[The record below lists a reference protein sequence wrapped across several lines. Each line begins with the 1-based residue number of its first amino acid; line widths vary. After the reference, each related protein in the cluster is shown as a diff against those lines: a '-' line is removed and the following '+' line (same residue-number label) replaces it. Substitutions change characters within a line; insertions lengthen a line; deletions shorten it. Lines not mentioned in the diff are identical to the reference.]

1 MKTLEE
7 TKKGLEICYHSVG
20 CDECPYR
27 YKPWTEG
34 SRCVD
39 GLQSDALAHIKQ
51 LESQI
56 PRWIPVEDRL
66 PEAKLAV
73 LGYGL
78 RYAAHDKPDKF
89 PMEHVVYTRGE
100 DEGWFTYWDHHY
112 VKVTHWM
119 PLPEPPEEAKT
130 NG

>member
-7 TKKGLEICYHSVG
+7 TRKALDGCLQCTGCYG
-20 CDECPYR
+20 CPYDKDPLPR
-27 YKPWTEG
+27 DTVCPNAV
-34 SRCVD
+34 R
-39 GLQSDALAHIKQ
+39 DALDHIKQ

-56 PRWIPVEDRL
+56 PRWIPVEERL
-66 PEAKLAV
+66 PEAKFAV

-100 DEGWFTYWDHHY
+100 DEGWFTYKDHHY

-119 PLPEPPEEAKT
+119 PLPEPPIKEDEK
-130 NG
+130 